1 MRVMRRAIAM
11 TVFLAAGIS
20 VPAQTTRRLTTVD
33 ALRQF
38 PGFYHLQ
45 PVLVRGELVESG
57 TRVTLRTEE
66 HEIRLLV
73 DRSARLA
80 AGPVEVRGTLFDVGR
95 LEPGDGRLNAYER
108 PADSPWPKPGEE
120 LLIQASSV
128 TAHTPGAPL
137 SVRVL
142 ALEPWRFDGQS
153 VTLTGQFRGRNL
165 FGDLPG
171 APRKS
176 QYDFV
181 LKNGDAFVWVVGMR
195 PRGRGFD
202 LNVDARIDTDE
213 WVEVTGIARRTGGL
227 VTIEASRM
235 TISKE
240 PATTEREE
248 PAAPPPPPPP
258 VEVVFSDPTT
268 GEGDVPATT
277 TVRIQFSRNI
287 KPETLKDRLKVTY
300 PNGAA
305 GPDGAALTI
314 EWKTRYDAAARA
326 LEVSFAKPLEK
337 LRPVKIE
344 LLEGVIAF
352 DGAPLVPWAMTFTV
366 GS

>member
-1 MRVMRRAIAM
+1 MMPRALAIA
-11 TVFLAAGIS
+11 VLLAAAGIS
-20 VPAQTTRRLTTVD
+20 VTTQGTRRLTTVD

-45 PVLVRGELVESG
+45 PVLVRGELVEQNARIS
-57 TRVTLRTEE
+57 LRTEE

-73 DRSARLA
+73 DPNTRVAP
-80 AGPVEVRGTLFDVGR
+80 GPVEVRGTLLDVGR

-108 PADSPWPKPGEE
+108 PADLPWPKPGEE
-120 LLIQASSV
+120 LLIQVASA

-137 SVRVL
+137 SPRVL

-195 PRGRGFD
+195 PRGKGFD
-202 LNVDARIDTDE
+202 LNVDARIDTNQ
-213 WVEVTGIARRTGGL
+213 WLEVTGVARRYGGL
-227 VTIEASRM
+227 VTIEASRL
-235 TISKE
+235 TLAKE
-240 PATTEREE
+240 STSTEREE
-248 PAAPPPPPPP
+248 PAAPPPLPP
-258 VEVVFSDPTT
+258 VEVVFSDPTM

-287 KPETLKDRLKVTY
+287 KPETLKGHMTVNYADAT
-300 PNGAA
+300 P
-305 GPDGAALTI
+305 PQDGVAPAI
-314 EWKTRYDAAARA
+314 EWKTRYDSAARA
-326 LEVSFAKPLEK
+326 VEVSFVKPLEK
-337 LRPVKIE
+337 LRPVKVE
-344 LLEGVIAF
+344 LIDGVLAF
-352 DGAPLVPWAMTFTV
+352 DGAPLVPWSMTFTV
-366 GS
+366 GG